1 MIVAINRQANMKIKT
16 FSFKV
21 LNKLD
26 SEADKNSKNLATVS
40 GHLSDRVSK
49 SCNCWIWLMIFLI
62 LIVFVMMVMFMKLF
76 PKQKYTETSF
86 EDEKYL
92 LVNNTLRFGN
102 ESIHTAEL

>member
-1 MIVAINRQANMKIKT
+1 MLQ
-16 FSFKV
+16 V
-21 LNKLD
+21 LNKLE

-76 PKQKYTETSF
+76 PKPKYDSSVSY

-92 LVNNTLRFGN
+92 LVNNTLLIGN
-102 ESIHTAEL
+102 KSMHTMEL